1 MTAAPIP
8 RPPTA
13 LAVIYARVSSVA
25 QMQKGHGLGSQE
37 TRCREFAK
45 MKGYEVADV
54 FCDEAVSG
62 GLIDRPGMQAM
73 LAYLKQNK
81 HTEYVVLIDDIS
93 RLARDMKAH
102 LDLRDA
108 IAASGA
114 RLESPSIEFGEDSD
128 SILVENLLASVSQHQ
143 RQKNAEQTRNR
154 MRARVLNGYWPF
166 ISCIGFKHVH
176 SPGQGKILVRDEP
189 LASIIQEG
197 LEGYA
202 SGRFQLQ
209 AEVKR
214 FFESHP
220 SFPKDRYAQV
230 RNQQVTDILTRPL
243 YAGYVEAPRWGVS
256 LRKGQHDGLI
266 SFETY
271 ERIQERLKE
280 GAKAPARADI
290 NTDFPLRGS
299 VSCGGCGKPM
309 TSCWSKSKTGKKHPY
324 YMCFNK
330 GCDESRKS
338 IRRDQLEGDFAALLE
353 ELTPST
359 TLFGLVRSLF
369 KHGWDQRLAQAQD
382 FARRFTRD
390 IQTLEKQIDG
400 LLDRIVEASNPN
412 VVSAYEKKIA
422 KLERD
427 KLALEEK
434 RLQTGQTRGHFEEL
448 FELAMAFFATPSKLW
463 HSGCHMHRKLVLKL
477 TFADHLEYCRN
488 EGFRTPKTTLPF
500 KALGAISIEENK
512 MAEREGF
519 EPSMELLTPY
529 SLSRGAPSAA
539 RPSLQKYQVTVL
551 RSENY
556 FP

>member
-1 MTAAPIP
+1 MIQDPIP

-13 LAVIYARVSSVA
+13 SAVIYARVSSVA

-45 MKGYEVADV
+45 MKNYEVVDV

-62 GLIDRPGMQAM
+62 GLISRPGMQAM
-73 LAYLKQNK
+73 LSYLKQNK

-154 MRARVLNGYWPF
+154 MRARVQSGYWPF

-176 SPGQGKILVRDEP
+176 SNGQGKILVRDEP
-189 LASIIQEG
+189 VASIIQEG

-220 SFPKDRYAQV
+220 SFPKDRYGQV

-256 LRKGQHDGLI
+256 LRKGHHDGLI
-266 SFETY
+266 SFETF
-271 ERIQERLKE
+271 ERIQARLKE

-290 NTDFPLRGS
+290 NADFPLRGS
-299 VSCGGCGKPM
+299 VSCACCGKTM

-324 YMCFNK
+324 YMCFQK
-330 GCDESRKS
+330 GCGEYRKS

-353 ELTPST
+353 DLSPGK
-359 TLFGLVRSLF
+359 TLFALIKALF
-369 KHGWDQRLAQAQD
+369 KHGWDQRLAQTKE
-382 FARRFTRD
+382 FAKRFTRD

-400 LLDRIVEASNPN
+400 LLDRIVDADNPN
-412 VVSAYEKKIA
+412 VITAYEKKIA
-422 KLERD
+422 KLERE

-434 RLQTGQTRGHFEEL
+434 RLQSSQTRGRFEEL
-448 FELAMAFFATPSKLW
+448 FELALAFFANPSKLW
-463 HSGCHMHRKLVLKL
+463 HSGSHLHRKLVLKL
-477 TFADHLEYCRN
+477 TFADHLQYCRY

-500 KALGAISIEENK
+500 KALGQFREDKNK

-519 EPSMELLTPY
+519 EPSVRLRAQRFSRPPRSTTPAPLREAQLW
-529 SLSRGAPSAA
+529 SEGAG
-539 RPSLQKYQVTVL
+539 VI
-551 RSENY
+551 
-556 FP
+556 